1 MFLTC
6 LYDFFRRVCGI
17 VVVSI
22 ITGGK
27 TALEANRLAAS
38 KRYLN
43 LFIAFNF

>member
-1 MFLTC
+1 LSSSPSSQE
-6 LYDFFRRVCGI
+6 V
-17 VVVSI
+17 
-22 ITGGK
+22 K